1 MPRRR
6 RIIVPFHVWTLFCS
20 LSLSSSCKNE
30 QLYIATGQVL
40 KDRRSTEPVSG
51 GEWAS
56 SRRRDGGCCKI
67 WNRCCTNRMGA
78 VAFQFGQIS
87 RTIFLNITKTNYP
100 GPWCMFL
107 LLWKTIK
114 LYKWF
119 MPFHA
124 AIFSLWIS
132 KVPPPSLCLKQWHLC
147 SENLLDAFPVN
158 PLTMFLY
165 KQVFERTRIKQIS
178 MQTSSERLRWGAGLV
193 MITIATIFVVWRGS
207 TRLELLHRGLWE
219 LACLRRASQKPDLWL
234 QVICL
239 VICIW
244 VSPVAL
250 HVPLLSW
257 LRVKVSTQQEDKEI

>member
-6 RIIVPFHVWTLFCS
+6 RIIVAFHVWTLFCS

-30 QLYIATGQVL
+30 HLYIATGQVL
-40 KDRRSTEPVSG
+40 RDRRSTEPVSG

-67 WNRCCTNRMGA
+67 WNRRCTNHTGA

-87 RTIFLNITKTNYP
+87 RTFFLNITKTNYP

-132 KVPPPSLCLKQWHLC
+132 KVPPPPSMFKAMAFVLRKSPWCL
-147 SENLLDAFPVN
+147 
-158 PLTMFLY
+158 
-165 KQVFERTRIKQIS
+165 
-178 MQTSSERLRWGAGLV
+178 SS
-193 MITIATIFVVWRGS
+193 
-207 TRLELLHRGLWE
+207 
-219 LACLRRASQKPDLWL
+219 
-234 QVICL
+234 
-239 VICIW
+239 
-244 VSPVAL
+244 
-250 HVPLLSW
+250 
-257 LRVKVSTQQEDKEI
+257 

>member
-1 MPRRR
+1 MPRR

-20 LSLSSSCKNE
+20 LSLSSRARTSSCILPPGKYWEIGEARSRWVEGNE
-30 QLYIATGQVL
+30 RA
-40 KDRRSTEPVSG
+40 RS
-51 GEWAS
+51 S
-56 SRRRDGGCCKI
+56 SRRRDGGCWKI
-67 WNRCCTNRMGA
+67 WNRCCTNHMGA

-132 KVPPPSLCLKQWHLC
+132 KVPPPLCLKLWHLC

-158 PLTMFLY
+158 PLTVFLY
-165 KQVFERTRIKQIS
+165 KHVFERTRKKQIS
-178 MQTSSERLRWGAGLV
+178 LQTSSERLGWV
-193 MITIATIFVVWRGS
+193 
-207 TRLELLHRGLWE
+207 EGLWWSQLPPFFFFVLFLNFGE
-219 LACLRRASQKPDLWL
+219 GARECSCCTEQPAGRLRRASRTPDLWL

-239 VICIW
+239 IIQ
-244 VSPVAL
+244 
-250 HVPLLSW
+250 LLFGF
-257 LRVKVSTQQEDKEI
+257 VN

>member
-1 MPRRR
+1 MDAKKKDHCPLSC
-6 RIIVPFHVWTLFCS
+6 VNPVLFS
-20 LSLSSSCKNE
+20 LPLLSCKNE

-40 KDRRSTEPVSG
+40 RDQRSTEPVSG

-67 WNRCCTNRMGA
+67 WNRRCTNHMGA

-119 MPFHA
+119 MPFRA

-132 KVPPPSLCLKQWHLC
+132 KVPPPPLCLKQWHLC

-158 PLTMFLY
+158 PLTVFLY
-165 KQVFERTRIKQIS
+165 KHVFERRRKKQIS
-178 MQTSSERLRWGAGLV
+178 MQTSSERLGWVEGLWWSQLPPFFFVYFCEGARECSCCTEGC
-193 MITIATIFVVWRGS
+193 GS
-207 TRLELLHRGLWE
+207 RPPQTRLPNAWSLITSYLFDYSSFIRV
-219 LACLRRASQKPDLWL
+219 CR
-234 QVICL
+234 L
-239 VICIW
+239 V
-244 VSPVAL
+244 L
-250 HVPLLSW
+250 HVLLS
-257 LRVKVSTQQEDKEI
+257 